1 MAVFSL
7 LAALVGLV
15 AAQSPPPAS
24 PSPSPPPI
32 KAYNLS
38 VPVDHFHNESK
49 YEPHSSDFFN
59 LRYWLDT
66 SNYRPGGPVIVLHS
80 GETSSEDRLP
90 YLEHGIVP
98 ELTAA
103 TGGVG
108 LVLEHRY
115 YGTSYPTANV
125 TTQSLRFL
133 TSEQALADTAYFAQ
147 HVTFP
152 GLEHVSLTAAH
163 APWIIYGGSYAGA
176 LAALA
181 RKLYPD
187 VFWGGIS
194 SSGVTAAVDDYWQY
208 FEAARHAA
216 PGDCSATLQRLVH
229 VIDAH
234 LCSGDQDRAKQLK
247 ELFGLGELWN
257 DEFADTIKEGIEG
270 LQSTNWDPN
279 EDDAKFGLFCAS
291 ITSDARLFAS
301 TAHLVPRVRQA
312 VSSVYGDNDH
322 HGVSLD
328 SLVARML
335 NYIGFVRDSV
345 RKSRAG
351 ICKDK
356 SQRQCYSS
364 RLLEDDTSISSS
376 WFRSWTYQTCTQWGY
391 FVTGSGVPQDRLPLV
406 SRALTYEYASVLCQ
420 RFFNIT
426 ARPDVESINRHGG
439 FEFSYPRLAIIDGA
453 QDPWREA
460 TPHATGH
467 NVGRGSSVTEPF
479 LLIDWGVH
487 HWDEYGLPLAE
498 RAQWE
503 GLLPPPQVVGAQ
515 REEVRFVRA
524 WLEEWKGRV
533 VREVG
538 EI

>member
-1 MAVFSL
+1 MAVFAL
-7 LAALVGLV
+7 LAALIGL
-15 AAQSPPPAS
+15 ATAQSASPDS
-24 PSPSPPPI
+24 PSPSASRI

-38 VPVDHFHNESK
+38 VPVDHFHNESR
-49 YEPHSSDFFN
+49 YEPHSADVFN

-66 SNYRPGGPVIVLHS
+66 SNYKPGGPVIVLHS
-80 GETSSEDRLP
+80 GETSSQDRLP
-90 YLEHGIVP
+90 YLDHGIVP

-115 YGTSYPTANV
+115 YGTSYPTANI

-147 HVTFP
+147 HVSFP
-152 GLEHVSLTAAH
+152 GLEHVPLTASH

-187 VFWGGIS
+187 VFWGAIS
-194 SSGVTAAVDDYWQY
+194 SSGVTAAIDDYWQY

-216 PGDCSATLQRLVH
+216 PGDCSDSLQRLVH
-229 VIDAH
+229 VIDGH
-234 LCSGDQDRAKQLK
+234 LCSGDEARAKQLK

-257 DEFADTIKEGIEG
+257 DEFADTIKAGIEG
-270 LQSTNWDPN
+270 LQSTNWDPD
-279 EDDAKFGLFCAS
+279 EDDGTLGLFCAA

-301 TAHLVPRVRQA
+301 TAHLMPRVRDA
-312 VSSVYGDNDH
+312 VLFVYGDTGDDVLSH
-322 HGVSLD
+322 E

-345 RKSRAG
+345 RKSRREL
-351 ICKDK
+351 CKNK
-356 SQRQCYSS
+356 TQRECYSA
-364 RLLEDDTSISSS
+364 RLLKDDTEISDS

-391 FVTGSGVPQDRLPLV
+391 FVTGTGVPHDRLPLV
-406 SRALTYEYASVLCQ
+406 SRALTYEYATVLCR

-426 ARPDVESINRHGG
+426 SPPDVESINRHGG

-460 TPHATGH
+460 TPHALGH
-467 NVGRGSSVTEPF
+467 NVGRKSTVTEPF
-479 LLIDWGVH
+479 MLIDWGVH
-487 HWDEYGLPLAE
+487 HWDEYGLAWAE
-498 RAQWE
+498 RGRWE
-503 GLLPPPQVVGAQ
+503 GLPPRQVAEAQ
-515 REEVRFVRA
+515 RKEVWFVRA